1 MRMNKIMNINK
12 LKIYLVILLLSIGAL
27 ITLPQKIYAT
37 PYGVSA
43 SVSSINSGG
52 RFTVTISGNVRGKFY
67 ISSSNATV
75 DQSSI
80 FMGGY
85 VSFNCTAGSPG
96 TATIYLTPASGDDS
110 GAVLTYPDE
119 VPVTE
124 GASISVAVTGGSSS
138 GGSNGSSGG
147 GSNNGGST
155 SNGNQNDANNG
166 TEEKEEEKEPSV
178 DLSLSSLSIKDAKL
192 SPEFSSAVSE
202 YTTNVPKDTKKV
214 TVEAQATNA
223 ETSISGVGEHDVVSG
238 DNKISVVVKS
248 NKTGETK
255 TYTINVYVEET
266 PSAYL
271 PGIGSK
277 ELGILSLK
285 SAPVL
290 DGFEDYTLNIKGKEV
305 QARKSNLMK
314 LVLLYMDDGK
324 GNKNYYI
331 YDEKKKE
338 VTSIYIP
345 IALLGNNYAI
355 ISIPENMQKTKG
367 LKYDKVK
374 IEEQEFDGWSF
385 EEKSFKN
392 YSLVYLMNDKGETHL
407 YQYENTMKTLQLY
420 SNAAAITQEK
430 YDKLGEQ
437 ASLYQILT
445 FSFIAIS
452 VVFGATSVVLVTL
465 QKNNKRKS
473 KKVN

>member
-1 MRMNKIMNINK
+1 MKRGAKVYLKKRINNKII
-12 LKIYLVILLLSIGAL
+12 ILLISFIILIAGSFTQIKAASFYLSGPGSVSAGQTFNVSITASNMYAKISVSVSGPGVLISAPADVDNGTVVATVKSTGAGT
-27 ITLPQKIYAT
+27 IT
-37 PYGVSA
+37 VSA
-43 SVSSINSGG
+43 SGVGSDYDNPYDQNVSSAVNI
-52 RFTVTISGNVRGKFY
+52 
-67 ISSSNATV
+67 
-75 DQSSI
+75 QS
-80 FMGGY
+80 
-85 VSFNCTAGSPG
+85 VNN
-96 TATIYLTPASGDDS
+96 
-110 GAVLTYPDE
+110 
-119 VPVTE
+119 
-124 GASISVAVTGGSSS
+124 SSS